1 MNQLTPE
8 QVRLLRIHHQ
18 ELTEQS
24 VSSDVAQVIRKLCGL
39 QSQEL
44 PSANLAIRART
55 HGITLEDVRQARE
68 VERSIVLTWSMRGTM
83 HLIPSADIGWQ
94 MGLFGQHNIRK
105 TERRYRQ
112 LGLDE
117 AIRQQ
122 ALDYMPEILNKHGA
136 LTRAEF
142 AEKLAEKGIPVEGQA
157 IHHLVRFGALSGVL
171 CFGAERD
178 GDLTYVLIDDWL
190 DRQAIRQL
198 DEEASLAELTRRY
211 LQAYA
216 PATIK
221 DFVSWSGLGVGQA
234 KAGFKLL
241 GDALVEVEVGGESAW
256 MLREQL
262 EHIGTLKA
270 EQTVRLLPHYD
281 TYLLGHQS
289 RAFMVADEFAK
300 QVHPGGGLI
309 RTCVIADG
317 QAVASWQLVR
327 KRDHVVIQVQPYA
340 MLDSHLIPKIEAE
353 VEDIGRFL
361 NQEAQ
366 LAIESSFD

>member
-1 MNQLTPE
+1 MVKQLTLE
-8 QVRLLRIHHQ
+8 QVRLLRTHHQ
-18 ELTEQS
+18 GLMVQS
-24 VSSDVAQVIRKLCGL
+24 ASSDVSQVIRILCGL

-55 HGITLEDVRQARE
+55 HGITLEDVTQARE
-68 VERSIVLTWSMRGTM
+68 VEHSIVLTWSMRGTM
-83 HLIPSADIGWQ
+83 HLIPSDDISWQ
-94 MGLFGQHNIRK
+94 LGLFGQHNIRK

-117 AIRQQ
+117 VVRQQ
-122 ALDYMPEILNKHGA
+122 ALDYMPEILSKYGA

-171 CFGAERD
+171 CFGAERE
-178 GDLTYVLIDDWL
+178 GDLTYVLIEDWL
-190 DRQAIRQL
+190 NTQTIRQL
-198 DEEASLAELTRRY
+198 DDEESLAELTRRY

-216 PATIK
+216 PATVK

-241 GDALVEVEVGGESAW
+241 ADDLVEMDIDGESAW
-256 MLREQL
+256 MLNEQY
-262 EHIGTLKA
+262 EQTDTLKP
-270 EQTVRLLPHYD
+270 EQRVRLLPRYD
-281 TYLLGHQS
+281 SYLLGHQS
-289 RAFMVADEFAK
+289 RAFMVEDEFAK

-309 RTCVIADG
+309 RTCVIVDG

-327 KRDHVVIQVQPYA
+327 KRDHVVIQLQPYA
-340 MLDSHLIPKIEAE
+340 KLDAHLIHKIEAQ
-353 VEDIGRFL
+353 VQDIGRFL

-366 LAIESSFD
+366 LLIEE

>member
-1 MNQLTPE
+1 MNQLTLE
-8 QVRLLRIHHQ
+8 QVRLLRTQHQ
-18 ELTEQS
+18 GLMVQS
-24 VSSDVAQVIRKLCGL
+24 ASSDVAQVIQNLCGL

-55 HGITLEDVRQARE
+55 QAITLEDVTQARE

-83 HLIPSADIGWQ
+83 HLIPSEDIGWQ
-94 MGLFGQHNIRK
+94 MSLFGQHNIRK

-112 LGLDE
+112 LGLDK

-122 ALDYMPEILNKHGA
+122 VLNYMPEILGKHGA
-136 LTRAEF
+136 LTLAEL
-142 AEKLAEKGIPVEGQA
+142 ADKLAEKGIPVEGQA
-157 IHHLVRFGALSGVL
+157 IHHLVRFGALSSVL
-171 CFGAERD
+171 CFGAERE
-178 GDLTYVLIDDWL
+178 GELTYVLIEDWL
-190 DRQAIRQL
+190 ESQAFRQL
-198 DEEASLAELTRRY
+198 DEEESLAELTRRY

-216 PATIK
+216 PATVK

-241 GDALVEVEVGGESAW
+241 GDELVEVEIGDETAW
-256 MLREQL
+256 MLNEQYDQMD
-262 EHIGTLKA
+262 TLKS
-270 EQTVRLLPHYD
+270 EQRACLLPRYD
-281 TYLLGHQS
+281 NYLLGHQS

-309 RTCVIADG
+309 RTCVIVDG

-327 KRDHVVIQVQPYA
+327 KRNHVVIQVQPYA
-340 MLDSHLIPKIEAE
+340 KLDSHLIPKIEAE
-353 VEDIGRFL
+353 VQDIGRFL

-366 LAIESSFD
+366 LLIDD